1 MHKRV
6 RNSIAVSGGVLF
18 LLTVG
23 LVAFRSPSAVASPGG
38 GIRPPRDE
46 RDGLPRA
53 KPRPVGGS
61 LSSVASSPVTR
72 CRTGRQ
78 DDALA
83 TYKRVRTQLAD
94 EHSPPTRPKGSK
106 DKGPA
111 RGDSERPVRT
121 VGASIR
127 R

>member
-6 RNSIAVSGGVLF
+6 RNSIAVSGGVLLF
-18 LLTVG
+18 LTVG
-23 LVAFRSPSAVASPGG
+23 PRVPIAVGRRVPG
-38 GIRPPRDE
+38 RRCTAPRDE
-46 RDGLPRA
+46 RDGLQRA
-53 KPRPVGGS
+53 QPRPVSGS

-78 DDALA
+78 GDALA

-94 EHSPPTRPKGSK
+94 EHSPPTRPKGFK
-106 DKGPA
+106 DKGFA
-111 RGDSERPVRT
+111 RRDSERPVRT